1 MQLRL
6 YVVAVDVEEE
16 RTDGQGGALVLNWNG
31 YSVKDGSHEMLGY
44 AELLAGDFA
53 VSSNTYRS
61 AQSP

>member
-1 MQLRL
+1 M
-6 YVVAVDVEEE
+6 VAVDVEEE

-53 VSSNTYRS
+53 VLFSYIPFSTR
-61 AQSP
+61 PLTI